1 MHRIARENGLK
12 GREKKEPSEETKKN
26 WLQVHNV
33 TKAKRVSRIIFFN
46 TLKILTLCN
55 RDCII
60 DWTSFFFF

>member
-12 GREKKEPSEETKKN
+12 RREKKEPSEETKKN

-46 TLKILTLCN
+46 TLKNIHLLK
-55 RDCII
+55 
-60 DWTSFFFF
+60 

>member
-1 MHRIARENGLK
+1 MRSPRENASNRKRTWLK

-46 TLKILTLCN
+46 TLKNTHLLK
-55 RDCII
+55 
-60 DWTSFFFF
+60 